1 MGSILEEK
9 SKRLSAS
16 QAQGSLEVRVFLN
29 LDGSDFSGRP
39 VPVVLDCM
47 TISFFK
53 SFGAWALFTCVPVFA
68 IVLWSGKVNGD
79 QLFALFL
86 LLLLPVIG
94 TVLLFFWVGEQ
105 KSVLRSVLYGLA
117 LGFAIPALG
126 GFLFSII
133 AAGFES
139 PAIFVG
145 ALILSIP
152 SSIGGAL
159 AGWIQGR
166 SDAADR
172 KMEVS

>member
-1 MGSILEEK
+1 MSFLK
-9 SKRLSAS
+9 SLGVWSLCTFAPVVVLVLS
-16 QAQGSLEVRVFLN
+16 
-29 LDGSDFSGRP
+29 SGR
-39 VPVVLDCM
+39 
-47 TISFFK
+47 I
-53 SFGAWALFTCVPVFA
+53 
-68 IVLWSGKVNGD
+68 NGD
-79 QLFALFL
+79 QLFVIFLVFL
-86 LLLLPVIG
+86 LPLLG
-94 TVLLFFWVGEQ
+94 TILLYWWVGEQ
-105 KSVLRSVLYGLA
+105 KSVVRSALYGLA
-117 LGFAIPALG
+117 LGFGIPALG
-126 GFLFSII
+126 GFFFSII